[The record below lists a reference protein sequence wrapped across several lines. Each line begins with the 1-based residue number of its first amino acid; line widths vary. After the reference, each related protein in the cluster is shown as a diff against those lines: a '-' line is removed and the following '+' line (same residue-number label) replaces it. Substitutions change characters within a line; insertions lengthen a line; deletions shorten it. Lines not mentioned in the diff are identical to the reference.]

1 MGTVALIGLP
11 VADAWG
17 MHGDVGA
24 GWWVVMMIGM
34 ALFWGALILGS
45 VWLVRD
51 GLERRQRSGH
61 ETPLAILDRRFAEG
75 AVSVDE
81 YHERRDVLARGQVLR
96 PDEGVAS
103 RESERRT
110 EP

>member
-1 MGTVALIGLP
+1 MGTVALIKLP
-11 VADAWG
+11 TADAWG

-34 ALFWGALILGS
+34 ALFWGAVILGI

-51 GLERRQRSGH
+51 GLEGRQRSGH

-75 AVSVDE
+75 ALSADE
-81 YHERRDVLARGQVLR
+81 YHERRNVLVPGEVRRSDQ
-96 PDEGVAS
+96 GVAS
-103 RESERRT
+103 HEKERT
-110 EP
+110 QP

>member
-1 MGTVALIGLP
+1 MGTMALIGLP

-34 ALFWGALILGS
+34 ALFWGAVILGS

-61 ETPLAILDRRFAEG
+61 ETPLAILAAAAGG
-75 AVSVDE
+75 AVLGI
-81 YHERRDVLARGQVLR
+81 RRLVRHGRKLCDHCGGSLGRCCHSDQAAT
-96 PDEGVAS
+96 PAA
-103 RESERRT
+103 
-110 EP
+110 